1 MLSIRFYFSR
11 QKDWDLIKFL
21 VTFCESNHLCLLNKP
36 NLIKIFYSI
45 PSYRSHLIITRR
57 CQLTHGCIYKLIALI
72 GWLRHSFSFVSC

>member
-36 NLIKIFYSI
+36 NLIKIFYSLPGLI
-45 PSYRSHLIITRR
+45 SRFRSHLIIRR
-57 CQLTHGCIYKLIALI
+57 
-72 GWLRHSFSFVSC
+72 

>member
-36 NLIKIFYSI
+36 NLIKIFYKLPLLFAASI
-45 PSYRSHLIITRR
+45 
-57 CQLTHGCIYKLIALI
+57 
-72 GWLRHSFSFVSC
+72 